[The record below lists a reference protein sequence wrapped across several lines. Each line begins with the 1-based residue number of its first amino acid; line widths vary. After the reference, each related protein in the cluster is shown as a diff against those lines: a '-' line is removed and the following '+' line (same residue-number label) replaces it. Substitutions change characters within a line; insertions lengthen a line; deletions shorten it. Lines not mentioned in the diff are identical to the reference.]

1 MVPCISRMSSDV
13 RIARI
18 ITRLNIGGPAIQA
31 LTLSSSLGTHGFQT
45 LLAHGQTDVG
55 EGDMRSVLHSA
66 PYESEYIA
74 SLGRPVRPARDL
86 RALWAIYRML
96 GRFQPSIVHTHTAK
110 AGTLGRLA
118 MLAYNQSGGRK
129 KAKAIHT
136 YHGHVFEGYFR
147 PTVASTFIAIERQ
160 LARHTDII
168 ITISPRIRDDIVNR
182 YGIGRPD
189 QVRVVPLGFDLAR
202 FLDIDPSAR
211 AQARQELDLSPDA
224 PVITTVG
231 RLAPIKRHD
240 LFLKMAAKL
249 KDVHR
254 DATFLIVGDGALRDA
269 LERQAADLGIANR
282 VRFLGWR
289 GDLPTVYAA
298 TDLFALTSDNEGTP
312 VALIE
317 AIASGV
323 ASVSTDVGGVR
334 DVIADQ
340 TSGLLIRAGDAEG
353 LADAVS
359 ALLKDETTR
368 ARLAQ
373 QGRSSVRSRFGFER
387 LVRDL
392 TELYR
397 EVLT

>member
-1 MVPCISRMSSDV
+1 MVPCISRMSSEV

-31 LTLSSSLGTHGFQT
+31 LTLSSSLGAHGFQT

-55 EGDMRSVLHSA
+55 EGDMRSVLHSG
-66 PYESEYIA
+66 PYESEYIR
-74 SLGRPVRPARDL
+74 SLGRPVRPARDVRAL
-86 RALWAIYRML
+86 RAIYKML

-118 MLAYNQSGGRK
+118 MLAYNQSSGRR

-147 PTVASTFIAIERQ
+147 PTVASAFIAIERQ

-202 FLDIDPSAR
+202 FLDIDPVAR
-211 AQARQELDLSPDA
+211 AQARRELDLSPDVL
-224 PVITTVG
+224 VITTVG

-240 LFLKMAAKL
+240 LFLKMAARL
-249 KDVHR
+249 KDVHPA
-254 DATFLIVGDGALRDA
+254 ATFLIVGDGALRDA

-298 TDLFALTSDNEGTP
+298 TDLFVLTSDNEGTP
-312 VALIE
+312 VALVE

-340 TSGLLIRAGDAEG
+340 SSGLLIRAGDAEG
-353 LADAVS
+353 LAGAVS

-373 QGRSSVRSRFGFER
+373 QGRSSVGSRFGFER